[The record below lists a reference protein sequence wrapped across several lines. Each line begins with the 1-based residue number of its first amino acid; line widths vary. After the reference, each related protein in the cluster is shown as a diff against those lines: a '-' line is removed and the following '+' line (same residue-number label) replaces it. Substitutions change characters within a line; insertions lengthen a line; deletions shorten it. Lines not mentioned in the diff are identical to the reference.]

1 MPFPLSTLFSR
12 TARHGFS
19 ASSGLAPEQES
30 TFMTA
35 NPSEN
40 KTPDPAAPGSTESA
54 PASGGIKSK
63 LTDAQKAMLASKSGG
78 GAPAGW
84 QSTGK
89 GHKPTSASG
98 KRAKT
103 EKKVRW

>member
-1 MPFPLSTLFSR
+1 
-12 TARHGFS
+12 
-19 ASSGLAPEQES
+19 
-30 TFMTA
+30 MTA

-40 KTPDPAAPGSTESA
+40 STPEPAASGSPKS
-54 PASGGIKSK
+54 ASGGIKSK

-98 KRAKT
+98 KQAKT

>member
-1 MPFPLSTLFSR
+1 
-12 TARHGFS
+12 
-19 ASSGLAPEQES
+19 
-30 TFMTA
+30 MTA
-35 NPSEN
+35 NPSDN
-40 KTPDPAAPGSTESA
+40 KTPETPSPESSA
-54 PASGGIKSK
+54 KTPVSGGIKSK

-98 KRAKT
+98 KQAKT

>member
-1 MPFPLSTLFSR
+1 
-12 TARHGFS
+12 
-19 ASSGLAPEQES
+19 
-30 TFMTA
+30 MTA

-40 KTPDPAAPGSTESA
+40 KKTPAA
-54 PASGGIKSK
+54 GGITSK

-89 GHKPTSASG
+89 GHKPTAAG
-98 KRAKT
+98 RHT
-103 EKKVRW
+103 EK

>member
-1 MPFPLSTLFSR
+1 
-12 TARHGFS
+12 
-19 ASSGLAPEQES
+19 
-30 TFMTA
+30 MTA

-40 KTPDPAAPGSTESA
+40 NTPDSAASGTDPVASGSKEPAT
-54 PASGGIKSK
+54 GGIKSK

-98 KRAKT
+98 KQAKT

>member
-1 MPFPLSTLFSR
+1 
-12 TARHGFS
+12 
-19 ASSGLAPEQES
+19 
-30 TFMTA
+30 MTA

-40 KTPDPAAPGSTESA
+40 KKT

-63 LTDAQKAMLASKSGG
+63 LTDAQKTMLASKSGG

-98 KRAKT
+98 KQAKT